1 MTRITIV
8 RGPEAL
14 PPETI
19 LGHIRGFLFGLL
31 DGFTDRDKKAWRRL
45 WKKFMN
51 LEAGELA
58 FIEFIFP
65 RNSKFHNK
73 FFAMLNF
80 AFDAWEPDRKRKTYK
95 GRPVKKNFDLF
106 REDILILAG
115 FSEQTFNLRGEMKLK
130 AQSISFANMD
140 DEEFEQVYSAVV
152 DVILQN
158 VLSTYANREELEDVV
173 SRVMGFVG

>member
-1 MTRITIV
+1 MSRITIV

-31 DGFTDRDKKAWRRL
+31 DGFTDQDKKAWRRL
-45 WKKFMN
+45 WKRLMS

-58 FIEFIFP
+58 EIEFVIP
-65 RNSKFHNK
+65 RNPKFHRK

-95 GRPVKKNFDLF
+95 GRPVEKNFEQF

-115 FSEQTFNLRGEMKLK
+115 FSEQTFNLRGEMRLK
-130 AQSISFANMD
+130 AKSISFANMD
-140 DEEFEQVYSAVV
+140 DEEFERVYSAVV
-152 DVILQN
+152 DVILKN
-158 VLSTYANREELEDVV
+158 VLSTYANREELDAVV